1 VSSAKSV
8 RKWVS
13 RIFLW
18 WASRAF
24 QEAREVRELL
34 VFIMDHAPVYL
45 DGLLRYQLSQP
56 DVEQGTLNVRAIAGR
71 LMGRR
76 RPAF

>member
-1 VSSAKSV
+1 
-8 RKWVS
+8 
-13 RIFLW
+13 
-18 WASRAF
+18 
-24 QEAREVRELL
+24 
-34 VFIMDHAPVYL
+34 MDHAPVYL

-76 RPAF
+76 SPAFWWPSSSLTEDISGQYLHSRQKGRPSV